1 MKVPLA
7 VVLLVA
13 VVGCSTRGPSPA
25 GVSTPA
31 PSQAG
36 QPSTTKDPRS
46 LAPVGRVMP
55 LDAYR
60 PDREQQI
67 VLGKAQQI
75 LIDQCMRDAG
85 FDPQRPPPSPPPGYE
100 EPKSP
105 DPVSAVVDP
114 DHGYGIPHD
123 SATLRYWQ
131 AERRYEVW
139 MQQHPPSAAYLRV
152 LNGVDKPG
160 HGPDT
165 GCIGRVQRAMSDGQD
180 LSAAE
185 RFSAFI
191 KPILAKVWEQT
202 HTDPRV
208 VSAMS
213 DWSSCMHKRGFD
225 FASTFA
231 ISQDP
236 VVGNPR
242 AHDREVQIAHAD
254 VSCEWSTRLVDVW
267 DTVMEQ
273 YQSQAIDD
281 NAQVLGSFKN
291 AQAEEIRVAEQV
303 LAHNPGA

>member
-1 MKVPLA
+1 
-7 VVLLVA
+7 
-13 VVGCSTRGPSPA
+13 
-25 GVSTPA
+25 
-31 PSQAG
+31 
-36 QPSTTKDPRS
+36 
-46 LAPVGRVMP
+46 MP

-75 LIDQCMRDAG
+75 LIDQCMRAAG
-85 FDPQRPPPSPPPGYE
+85 FAPQRQPPSPPPGYE
-100 EPKSP
+100 EPTSP

-131 AERRYEVW
+131 AQRRYEVW
-139 MQQHPPSAAYLRV
+139 MEEHPPSAAYLRV
-152 LNGVDKPG
+152 LNGVDKLG
-160 HGPDT
+160 HGSDT
-165 GCIGRVQRAMSDGQD
+165 GCIGSVQRAMSDGQD

-202 HTDPRV
+202 DTDPRV
-208 VSAMS
+208 VTAMGRWSA
-213 DWSSCMHKRGFD
+213 CMHEKGFD

-236 VVGNPR
+236 AIGG
-242 AHDREVQIAHAD
+242 AGSHDREVQIAHAD

-273 YQSQAIDD
+273 YQRQAIDD
-281 NAQVLGSFKN
+281 NAQALGSFKQ
-291 AQAEEIRVAEQV
+291 AQAAEIAVAEQV
-303 LAHNPGA
+303 LSHNPGA